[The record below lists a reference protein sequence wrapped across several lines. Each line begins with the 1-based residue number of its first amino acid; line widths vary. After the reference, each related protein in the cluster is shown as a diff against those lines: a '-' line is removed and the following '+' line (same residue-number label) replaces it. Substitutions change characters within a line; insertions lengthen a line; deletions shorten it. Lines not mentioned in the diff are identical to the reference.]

1 MLIVEGA
8 WVPVMKL
15 KFSGIEIDL
24 TYANINREN
33 LQNLTEEDLLKD
45 DILKGVDEKTKRSLN
60 GQRMNEKLLRIIRE
74 DKINLNSFRE
84 TLRCVKLWAKNKG
97 IYSNVWGF
105 LGGVNWALLTV
116 KIC

>member
-1 MLIVEGA
+1 
-8 WVPVMKL
+8 MKL

-60 GQRMNEKLLRIIRE
+60 G
-74 DKINLNSFRE
+74 
-84 TLRCVKLWAKNKG
+84 
-97 IYSNVWGF
+97 
-105 LGGVNWALLTV
+105 
-116 KIC
+116 